1 MSTQLHT
8 FMDLFSTEFPVDDG
22 TVVIQKIIIPIIQR
36 DYAQGRLDA
45 DVTRVRKRFLQ
56 ALRAAVTESPITLDF
71 VYGDVDVNGVMTP
84 LDGQQRLTTM
94 FLLHWYAAR
103 RVNAPEDDC
112 AFLQN
117 FSYETRYSA
126 RDFCARLV
134 GSYVPS
140 FTMPI
145 SEEIIDQAWFP
156 LDWQKDPTIHSM
168 LVMLDAIDE
177 TFGDVPDLWERLKE
191 GAISFYFLP
200 IRDMGLTDE
209 LYIKMNSRGKPL
221 TLFEHFKAELEHSLR
236 QISGEIANRIMKKID
251 IDWTDMLWRY
261 RGDDNIIDDEFL
273 RYFRFI
279 CDIICYQEGGTTQG
293 KSDDVFDLLDE
304 YFSPATEHVGS
315 HIEKLENWFDCWCRL
330 PEASPTAFLEKFISH
345 EHEAGKIR
353 VENRYELDIFADC
366 LQNYADIM
374 GNGNRSF
381 PLGRIILLYAI
392 VIYLEHWPEISEEQ
406 FARRLRIVN
415 NLIQNSEDEISD
427 SENRSTGNRM
437 PTILKH
443 VEEIIRTGEVRLDYE
458 RSLNPT
464 QLQEEVDKLNWLSV
478 HPEYSEDLFAL
489 EDHELL
495 QGQISIVGLEHPEHF
510 ARFEKLFACDWDK
523 VDCALMSIGFY
534 GQQEKNRTHY
544 QLGTKSKRNTKAW
557 RSLFH
562 RSNKSVGFDE
572 TKRILA
578 ELLSSTEEFNDTYLD
593 NMAATYLD
601 SCEQQQIYPWRY
613 YYIKYDFFRPGSYGK
628 YTWENYTE
636 APYHFSVMMTERK
649 WSENTYQPFLRA
661 IDESKLSREDMGQ
674 RLRLG
679 NRFIVAE
686 NGGIVLY
693 DEETRQEL
701 VRVHVPQN
709 EDKIDVENRV
719 ESLKKAYTTMI

>member
-1 MSTQLHT
+1 M
-8 FMDLFSTEFPVDDG
+8 
-22 TVVIQKIIIPIIQR
+22 
-36 DYAQGRLDA
+36 
-45 DVTRVRKRFLQ
+45 
-56 ALRAAVTESPITLDF
+56 
-71 VYGDVDVNGVMTP
+71 
-84 LDGQQRLTTM
+84 
-94 FLLHWYAAR
+94 
-103 RVNAPEDDC
+103 
-112 AFLQN
+112 
-117 FSYETRYSA
+117 
-126 RDFCARLV
+126 
-134 GSYVPS
+134 
-140 FTMPI
+140 
-145 SEEIIDQAWFP
+145 
-156 LDWQKDPTIHSM
+156 
-168 LVMLDAIDE
+168 
-177 TFGDVPDLWERLKE
+177 
-191 GAISFYFLP
+191 
-200 IRDMGLTDE
+200 
-209 LYIKMNSRGKPL
+209 
-221 TLFEHFKAELEHSLR
+221 
-236 QISGEIANRIMKKID
+236 
-251 IDWTDMLWRY
+251 
-261 RGDDNIIDDEFL
+261 
-273 RYFRFI
+273 
-279 CDIICYQEGGTTQG
+279 
-293 KSDDVFDLLDE
+293 DVFDKDREPDLIAAFDDLTKQQR
-304 YFSPATEHVGS
+304 AT
-315 HIEKLENWFDCWCRL
+315 
-330 PEASPTAFLEKFISH
+330 
-345 EHEAGKIR
+345 AG
-353 VENRYELDIFADC
+353 EDAFAD
-366 LQNYADIM
+366 LQIDAALTKEIAELGQELTGHLSNQDLHLSRQNRGFTFDDLVNIAVFQMKSILGITLAEDAVVERNHTLLKTFDHSQVWLAIPQFQDIDGIAADIDDI
-374 GNGNRSF
+374 GGGVFFKFTEPRNCGRQS
-381 PLGRIILLYAI
+381 LGITHYLSDPDGVVAAI
-392 VIYLEHWPEISEEQ
+392 VLEIYHFVFSQEVLFEPRVKLAIMCGRQPDQERDIY
-406 FARRLRIVN
+406 R

-628 YTWENYTE
+628 YTWENYAE

-719 ESLKKAYTTMI
+719 ESLKKAYTAMI

>member
-1 MSTQLHT
+1 
-8 FMDLFSTEFPVDDG
+8 
-22 TVVIQKIIIPIIQR
+22 
-36 DYAQGRLDA
+36 
-45 DVTRVRKRFLQ
+45 
-56 ALRAAVTESPITLDF
+56 
-71 VYGDVDVNGVMTP
+71 
-84 LDGQQRLTTM
+84 
-94 FLLHWYAAR
+94 
-103 RVNAPEDDC
+103 
-112 AFLQN
+112 
-117 FSYETRYSA
+117 
-126 RDFCARLV
+126 
-134 GSYVPS
+134 
-140 FTMPI
+140 MPI

-628 YTWENYTE
+628 YTWENYAE

>member
-1 MSTQLHT
+1 M
-8 FMDLFSTEFPVDDG
+8 
-22 TVVIQKIIIPIIQR
+22 
-36 DYAQGRLDA
+36 
-45 DVTRVRKRFLQ
+45 
-56 ALRAAVTESPITLDF
+56 DF

-628 YTWENYTE
+628 YTWENYAE

>member
-1 MSTQLHT
+1 
-8 FMDLFSTEFPVDDG
+8 
-22 TVVIQKIIIPIIQR
+22 
-36 DYAQGRLDA
+36 
-45 DVTRVRKRFLQ
+45 
-56 ALRAAVTESPITLDF
+56 
-71 VYGDVDVNGVMTP
+71 
-84 LDGQQRLTTM
+84 M

-177 TFGDVPDLWERLKE
+177 IFGDVPDLWERLKE

-236 QISGEIANRIMKKID
+236 QISGETANRIMKKID

-261 RGDDNIIDDEFL
+261 RGEDNIIDDEFL

-293 KSDDVFDLLDE
+293 KSDDVFDLLEE

-330 PEASPTAFLEKFISH
+330 TEESPTAFLEKFISH

-353 VENRYELDIFADC
+353 VENRYKLDIFADC

-628 YTWENYTE
+628 YTWENYAE

-719 ESLKKAYTTMI
+719 ESLKKAYTAMI

>member
-1 MSTQLHT
+1 MH
-8 FMDLFSTEFPVDDG
+8 
-22 TVVIQKIIIPIIQR
+22 
-36 DYAQGRLDA
+36 
-45 DVTRVRKRFLQ
+45 
-56 ALRAAVTESPITLDF
+56 
-71 VYGDVDVNGVMTP
+71 YG
-84 LDGQQRLTTM
+84 
-94 FLLHWYAAR
+94 
-103 RVNAPEDDC
+103 
-112 AFLQN
+112 
-117 FSYETRYSA
+117 
-126 RDFCARLV
+126 
-134 GSYVPS
+134 
-140 FTMPI
+140 
-145 SEEIIDQAWFP
+145 
-156 LDWQKDPTIHSM
+156 
-168 LVMLDAIDE
+168 
-177 TFGDVPDLWERLKE
+177 
-191 GAISFYFLP
+191 
-200 IRDMGLTDE
+200 
-209 LYIKMNSRGKPL
+209 

-628 YTWENYTE
+628 YTWENYAE

>member
-1 MSTQLHT
+1 
-8 FMDLFSTEFPVDDG
+8 
-22 TVVIQKIIIPIIQR
+22 
-36 DYAQGRLDA
+36 
-45 DVTRVRKRFLQ
+45 
-56 ALRAAVTESPITLDF
+56 
-71 VYGDVDVNGVMTP
+71 
-84 LDGQQRLTTM
+84 
-94 FLLHWYAAR
+94 
-103 RVNAPEDDC
+103 
-112 AFLQN
+112 
-117 FSYETRYSA
+117 
-126 RDFCARLV
+126 
-134 GSYVPS
+134 
-140 FTMPI
+140 
-145 SEEIIDQAWFP
+145 
-156 LDWQKDPTIHSM
+156 
-168 LVMLDAIDE
+168 
-177 TFGDVPDLWERLKE
+177 
-191 GAISFYFLP
+191 
-200 IRDMGLTDE
+200 MGLTDE

-236 QISGEIANRIMKKID
+236 QISGEAANRIMKKID

-261 RGDDNIIDDEFL
+261 RGEDNIIDDEFL

-304 YFSPATEHVGS
+304 YFSPATEHVES

-330 PEASPTAFLEKFISH
+330 AEASPTAFLEKFISH

-628 YTWENYTE
+628 YTWENYAE

-674 RLRLG
+674 RLRLE

-686 NGGIVLY
+686 NDGIVLY

-701 VRVHVPQN
+701 VRVRVSQN

-719 ESLKKAYTTMI
+719 ESLKKAYTAMI